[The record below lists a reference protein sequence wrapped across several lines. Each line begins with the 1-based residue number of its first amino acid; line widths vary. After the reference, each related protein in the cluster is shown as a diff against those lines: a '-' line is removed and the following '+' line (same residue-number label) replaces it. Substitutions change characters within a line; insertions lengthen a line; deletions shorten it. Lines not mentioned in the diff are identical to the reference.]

1 MRIRIVGVD
10 EEWAG
15 YCCTYDV
22 HVHTSACL
30 FPEGEMENVTTL
42 TAARLAGK
50 IWGDVRPLF
59 YLELPSTSS
68 FQHVTEVPDYLK
80 QVTPYFFAMILLEV
94 FIRWMKGMP
103 RVRFNDSINSLSA
116 GLFLLLAKILLGG
129 IDISLYVWVHSRFC
143 VYELPW
149 DSALTWIVALLGVD
163 CGYYWFHRMAHEVN
177 LFWAAHQTHHSS
189 EDYTLSTA
197 LRQSTCQVFTSM
209 VNGGRGRWGNWNLS
223 LWTPLNT
230 EHTFL

>member
-22 HVHTSACL
+22 HVHRTRTHSACL

-80 QVTPYFFAMILLEV
+80 QVFLP
-94 FIRWMKGMP
+94 
-103 RVRFNDSINSLSA
+103 LSP
-116 GLFLLLAKILLGG
+116 FMQEI
-129 IDISLYVWVHSRFC
+129 
-143 VYELPW
+143 
-149 DSALTWIVALLGVD
+149 
-163 CGYYWFHRMAHEVN
+163 
-177 LFWAAHQTHHSS
+177 
-189 EDYTLSTA
+189 
-197 LRQSTCQVFTSM
+197 
-209 VNGGRGRWGNWNLS
+209 
-223 LWTPLNT
+223 
-230 EHTFL
+230 